1 MNKLGEIANAKNIFF
16 TIILLALV
24 SCSNQVIPVELAGT
38 YTGNNRIIVRYQKD
52 GQYIFYEDNA
62 VVTIDINN
70 NNLVTGVVGGAIFSD
85 CKIVQNRGWIARQLN
100 IKTDYLIT
108 GKLSGSTF
116 GKDSILEK
124 DITIPFNMADNEFK
138 GSLFLTSDGQK
149 FPLISFLKL
158 QKI

>member
-1 MNKLGEIANAKNIFF
+1 MNKLGEIAIAKHIAF
-16 TIILLALV
+16 TIILFAFV
-24 SCSNQVIPVELAGT
+24 SCSNQVIPVELSGT
-38 YTGNNRIIVRYQKD
+38 YSGNNRIIVRYQKD

-62 VVTIDINN
+62 VVTIDISNN
-70 NNLVTGVVGGAIFSD
+70 HMVTGIVGGAIFSD
-85 CKIVQNRGWIARQLN
+85 CRIVPNRGWIARQLN

-116 GKDSILEK
+116 SKDSISEK
-124 DITIPFNMADNEFK
+124 DISIPFNMEDKELK

-158 QKI
+158 KKI